1 MKNDLSRLADRA
13 GEAAQMLRLLANE
26 KRLLILC
33 LMAARGEVNVSDL
46 AEEVGLS
53 MSALSQHLAKLRQD
67 ELVVTRK
74 EGQMVFYKVSDPDV
88 ARILKLLKDIY
99 CP

>member
-1 MKNDLSRLADRA
+1 MKSDFNKLAESA

-33 LMAARGEVNVSDL
+33 LMAARKEVNVSGL

-53 MSALSQHLAKLRQD
+53 MSALSQHLAKLRED
-67 ELVVTRK
+67 GLIKARK
-74 EGQMVFYKVSDPDV
+74 EGQMVFYSVRDPDV
-88 ARILKLLKDIY
+88 ARVLKLLKDIY